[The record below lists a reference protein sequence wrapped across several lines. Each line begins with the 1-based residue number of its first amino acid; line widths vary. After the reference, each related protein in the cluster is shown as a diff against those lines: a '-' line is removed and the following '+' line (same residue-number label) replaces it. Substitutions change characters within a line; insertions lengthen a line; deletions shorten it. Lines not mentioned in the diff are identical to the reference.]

1 MIENQNGSIKAQDLD
16 TIMAV
21 GIFAKNVQIVD
32 SVGVGFREPAEIPRI
47 KEHLMS
53 ALRKVECTVL
63 CGADVGQMEMFDLSA
78 GCSGDRVIVSPGAS
92 TPPHLCPRPF
102 GDKFCQQT

>member
-47 KEHLMS
+47 KERLMFNNIEWNVQIV
-53 ALRKVECTVL
+53 RRCW
-63 CGADVGQMEMFDLSA
+63 AD
-78 GCSGDRVIVSPGAS
+78 GDV
-92 TPPHLCPRPF
+92 
-102 GDKFCQQT
+102 